1 MKTFLKIIIALFFV
15 IAVAAGIAALFDVE
29 LPKFDI
35 KNPFSTETETDL
47 NKITLKCLVMD
58 RLNRGKNWREI
69 NN

>member
-1 MKTFLKIIIALFFV
+1 MRPKGKQKSGQRREASISCWKQCGLFE
-15 IAVAAGIAALFDVE
+15 G
-29 LPKFDI
+29 
-35 KNPFSTETETDL
+35 FSTETETDL